1 MGMENSIL
9 LLSVGAGLTLLG
21 SLINLVA
28 NYYSTKLRARE
39 DREEDFKI
47 KLTQLRLDASQR
59 AYQYIFQIHRAL
71 SRGSLDQALA
81 DEARSWLDGQ
91 VIILGD
97 DIYTA
102 VFSYINHTS
111 TNTTASERA
120 NAMDL
125 AVKKLKSV
133 LKYKN

>member
-1 MGMENSIL
+1 MVNSIL
-9 LLSVGAGLTLLG
+9 LLSVGAGLTLIG
-21 SLINLVA
+21 SLINLIA

-39 DREEDFKI
+39 DREENFKI

-59 AYQYIFQIHRAL
+59 AYQYIYQIHRAL
-71 SRGSLDQALA
+71 SRGSLDQTLA
-81 DEARSWLDGQ
+81 DEARNWLDGQ

-102 VFSYINHTS
+102 VFSYINHAS
-111 TNTTASERA
+111 TNTTVLERTRV
-120 NAMDL
+120 MDI
-125 AVKKLKSV
+125 AIEKLKSV